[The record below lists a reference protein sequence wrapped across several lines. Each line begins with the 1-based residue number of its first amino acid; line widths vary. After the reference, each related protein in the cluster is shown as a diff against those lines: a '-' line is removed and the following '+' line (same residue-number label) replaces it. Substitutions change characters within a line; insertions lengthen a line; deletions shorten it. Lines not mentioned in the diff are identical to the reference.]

1 MNDTDLDH
9 NGTPLNSDSALLD
22 RLFRAARTQNRW
34 KERPLPADI
43 AATLYDLVK
52 MGPTSA
58 NCSPARFVFVH
69 TPEGKERLR
78 PALSRGNL
86 DKTMAAPLNVIVAY
100 DPKFYDHLSVLF
112 PHADARP
119 WFTGSEEAACE
130 TAFRNGT
137 LQGAYLIM
145 AARALGLDVG
155 PMSGFNREKLTEAFL
170 RHEGWEA
177 NFLINI
183 GYGDPAG
190 LFDRLPRLPFEVAC
204 RTA

>member
-1 MNDTDLDH
+1 MTDL
-9 NGTPLNSDSALLD
+9 TSALAEADDRILD
-22 RLFRAARTQNRW
+22 RMFRTARTQNRW
-34 KERPLPADI
+34 QDRPLPEDI
-43 AATLYDLVK
+43 ARRLYDLLK
-52 MGPTSA
+52 MGPTSG

-78 PALSRGNL
+78 PAMSRGNL
-86 DKTMAAPLNVIVAY
+86 DKTMAAPLTVIVAH
-100 DPKFYDHLSVLF
+100 DPRFYDHLGTLF

-119 WFTGSEEAACE
+119 WFTGSEAVERE

-145 AARALGLDVG
+145 AARALGLDTG
-155 PMSGFNREKLTEAFL
+155 PMSGFDREKLTDAFL
-170 RHEGWEA
+170 SAEGWEA
-177 NFLINI
+177 NFLVNI

-190 LFDRLPRLPFEVAC
+190 VFDRLPRLPFETAC

>member
-1 MNDTDLDH
+1 MKHAATNRDEPARHTRE
-9 NGTPLNSDSALLD
+9 ALED
-22 RLFRAARTQNRW
+22 RLFRTARTHNRW
-34 KERPLPADI
+34 QDRPLPAAI
-43 AATLYDLVK
+43 AQTLYDLVK

-86 DKTMAAPLNVIVAY
+86 DKTMAAPLTVIVAH
-100 DPKFYDHLSVLF
+100 DPNFHDHLPTLF
-112 PHADARP
+112 PHADARS
-119 WFTGSEEAACE
+119 WFTGSETVARE

-137 LQGAYLIM
+137 LQGGYLIM
-145 AARALGLDVG
+145 AARTLGLDVG
-155 PMSGFNREKLTEAFL
+155 PMSGFDRDKVTEAFL
-170 RHEGWEA
+170 RDAGWEA
-177 NFLINI
+177 NFLVNI